1 MILNNSKQS
10 PRHAWF
16 ASTSA
21 MFCQRLARALI
32 FVDLWQILGLL
43 GNLLSI
49 RDLGETEDE
58 FRGIPRIP
66 RAPGFFPRNRG
77 NVLNKA
83 QVAKSRLSRPKEK
96 EFHRVSY
103 TLQSLGCLTDP

>member
-1 MILNNSKQS
+1 
-10 PRHAWF
+10 
-16 ASTSA
+16 

-32 FVDLWQILGLL
+32 FVDLWQILGLLGNLL

-66 RAPGFFPRNRG
+66 RAPGFSPWNRG

-103 TLQSLGCLTDP
+103 TLQSLGCLTDS